1 MSLVLTE
8 FDPAAY
14 LTEDESMCAFLTD
27 ALEEDDPAVVLDAL
41 DIIVEA
47 MRRHDRIAPGN
58 VADVQILHTQLHKS
72 NVVHWSTMMK
82 LIRALG
88 LRLSATVSQTEIAAA

>member
-1 MSLVLTE
+1 MSLTLTK

-14 LTEDESMCAFLTD
+14 LTNDEIICAFLTD

-41 DIIVEA
+41 DTIVEA
-47 MRRHDRIAPGN
+47 MRRHDLVSSARIPE
-58 VADVQILHTQLHKS
+58 VQSLHIQLHES
-72 NVVHWSTMMK
+72 TVVHWPTMMK

-88 LRLSATVSQTEIAAA
+88 LKLSATVSQPESAAA

>member
-1 MSLVLTE
+1 MSLTLTE

-14 LTEDESMCAFLTD
+14 LTNDESICAFLTD

-41 DIIVEA
+41 DTIVEA
-47 MRRHDRIAPGN
+47 MRRQSTIAPEK
-58 VADVQILHTQLHKS
+58 VAEVHNLHSELHQAKT
-72 NVVHWSTMMK
+72 VHWPTMMK

-88 LRLSATVSQTEIAAA
+88 LRLSATVSQPEGAAA